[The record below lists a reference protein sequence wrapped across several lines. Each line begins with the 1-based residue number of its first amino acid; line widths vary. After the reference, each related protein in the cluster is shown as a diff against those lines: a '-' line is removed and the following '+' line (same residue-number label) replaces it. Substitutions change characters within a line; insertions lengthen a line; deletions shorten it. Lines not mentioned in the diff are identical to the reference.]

1 MINVNDKN
9 FYFSS
14 LYIEIYVLDFILRLF
29 LLIVIIVFLC
39 CGLIVGFIE
48 YILGIY
54 KKKLIGK
61 ILMYWCIL
69 ILK

>member
-9 FYFSS
+9 FYFNS

-39 CGLIVGFIE
+39 CGLNVGFIE
-48 YILGIY
+48 YIFGIY
-54 KKKLIGK
+54 
-61 ILMYWCIL
+61 
-69 ILK
+69 